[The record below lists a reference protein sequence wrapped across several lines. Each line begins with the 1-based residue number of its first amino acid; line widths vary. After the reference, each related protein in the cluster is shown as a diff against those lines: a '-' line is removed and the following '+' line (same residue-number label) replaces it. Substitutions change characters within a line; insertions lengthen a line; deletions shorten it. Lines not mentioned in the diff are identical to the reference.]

1 MCWAVALALAS
12 AVSFVAQSS
21 LSDRT
26 VVESSMPQLP
36 FPASFVCLSQFG
48 PPLSREVSS
57 SGVTRL
63 KSRHVISGS

>member
-1 MCWAVALALAS
+1 METFLLNQALPLSREAPPSLNANVNVGFS
-12 AVSFVAQSS
+12 VSFS
-21 LSDRT
+21 
-26 VVESSMPQLP
+26 
-36 FPASFVCLSQFG
+36 VCLSQFG